1 MYGVDDGFFDVSVPL
16 TMMIKKHHQWWSN
29 PCEQLFGSTRLD
41 GVYTLL
47 MRYPVLMIILMF
59 DCKGL
64 KDINYSG
71 KIEIILTVSQQTTFN
86 VIGDMTINN
95 IQVCNS
101 IVSIQHSDI

>member
-1 MYGVDDGFFDVSVPL
+1 
-16 TMMIKKHHQWWSN
+16 
-29 PCEQLFGSTRLD
+29 
-41 GVYTLL
+41 
-47 MRYPVLMIILMF
+47 MIILMF